1 MKFRYIFNLLLIA
14 GLSLGM
20 VSCSEK
26 LGTDNSGEDTEDGPS
41 FGGGT
46 SSDGTSGQGVS
57 LVSFLNGIASQQGA
71 NVPRKKIYIVAH
83 RGNTYAGMMAGCP
96 DNSIPAI
103 KKAIEVGADMIELD
117 VRTTKD
123 GKLVLMHDETINA
136 TTNGTGNVADLTLEQ
151 IKSYTMDRGGAAYK
165 ENGQTISVPT
175 FEEAMLAVKGQK
187 IYVNLDIK
195 AVKSPTMLL
204 SILDKTGTM
213 NQVMIYGGSANKEYA
228 ETAQKRYYSDIAIH
242 PQISAATGVD
252 QWKSYPTA
260 KLFQY
265 NYDLWYNGS
274 SIAKDVRAKGCLTY
288 SNILNYDS
296 QIKNGNYTALDK
308 FINSETD
315 FIQTDFC
322 EKVHEYLQKKG
333 LR

>member
-1 MKFRYIFNLLLIA
+1 MKIRHILNLMLIA

-26 LGTDNSGEDTEDGPS
+26 VGPDNSTDGTEDGPT

-46 SSDGTSGQGVS
+46 SSDGTSDQSVS
-57 LVSFLNGIASQQGA
+57 LISFLNDIASQQGA
-71 NVPRKKIYIVAH
+71 NVPRNKVYIVAH
-83 RGNTYAGMMAGCP
+83 RANTYAGMMAGCP

-123 GKLVLMHDETINA
+123 GKLVLMHDETIDA
-136 TTNGTGNVADLTLEQ
+136 STNGSGKVEDLTLEQ

-165 ENGQTISVPT
+165 ENGQTVSVPT
-175 FEEAMLAVKGQK
+175 LEEAMLAVKGEK

-204 SILDKTGTM
+204 SILNSTGTM
-213 NQVMIYGGSANKEYA
+213 GQVMIYGGSTNKEYA
-228 ETAQKRYYSDIAIH
+228 ETAQKRYSSDIAIH
-242 PQISAATGVD
+242 PQISAASAVD
-252 QWKSYPTA
+252 SWKSYPTA

-296 QIKNGNYTALDK
+296 QIKNGNYAALDK
-308 FINSETD
+308 FIKSETD
-315 FIQTDFC
+315 FVQTDFC
-322 EKVHEYLQKKG
+322 EKVHEYLQKNG